1 MERGYVQVYTG
12 DGKGKTTAALGLVI
26 RALGAGLS
34 VCVVQFIKSLE
45 YHELRVL
52 GGLGVPVHRFGRGCF
67 ITGAPEAEDRALAAR
82 GLAFVRDLMARG
94 GLDLLVLDEINVAL
108 ELGLLD
114 PAEVLEVVRSR
125 PRGLEILCTGRGA
138 PRELIEA
145 ADLVTE
151 MVDVRHYY
159 ARGVPA
165 RDGIER

>member
-1 MERGYVQVYTG
+1 
-12 DGKGKTTAALGLVI
+12 
-26 RALGAGLS
+26 
-34 VCVVQFIKSLE
+34 
-45 YHELRVL
+45 
-52 GGLGVPVHRFGRGCF
+52 
-67 ITGAPEAEDRALAAR
+67 
-82 GLAFVRDLMARG
+82 
-94 GLDLLVLDEINVAL
+94 
-108 ELGLLD
+108 
-114 PAEVLEVVRSR
+114 VLEVVRSR